1 MNIKTLE
8 QIQFKI
14 QLLQEKISN
23 TKVDLHRFELDK
35 SNIEPQL
42 DKLAN
47 IEEEIE
53 LQKEK
58 KQQLEKLNMSFELAK
73 TILTKCYENMKETVT
88 PKFTQNLSQNIA
100 DITNNKYKNVNFNE
114 QSGLVVETEKGD
126 YVSASHLSV
135 GTIEQLY
142 LSLRLSMIKD
152 LSSETLPII
161 LDEAFAYFDD
171 ERLTNF
177 LETISKKYKE
187 NQILIFTCTDR
198 EQQILRELGADYNLV
213 IL

>member
-1 MNIKTLE
+1 
-8 QIQFKI
+8 
-14 QLLQEKISN
+14 
-23 TKVDLHRFELDK
+23 
-35 SNIEPQL
+35 
-42 DKLAN
+42 
-47 IEEEIE
+47 
-53 LQKEK
+53 
-58 KQQLEKLNMSFELAK
+58 
-73 TILTKCYENMKETVT
+73 
-88 PKFTQNLSQNIA
+88 
-100 DITNNKYKNVNFNE
+100 
-114 QSGLVVETEKGD
+114 
-126 YVSASHLSV
+126 
-135 GTIEQLY
+135 
-142 LSLRLSMIKD
+142 MIKD